1 VPAGRETELSEH
13 FDVDA
18 SVPRLTGISNSFR
31 MNPLDFR
38 SPSTLL
44 MRQGVS
50 EGLANQVIIFVGIC
64 VVLYFGQDILI
75 PVVLA
80 IVLSILLTPVVRGL
94 QKMRIPKPVAI
105 IGVVC
110 LSLLVL
116 AGTTYLV
123 GRTLTNLAA
132 DLPVY
137 QTNLKEK
144 ARSLK
149 LAIGSSEAMDKAADV
164 LQDLQKEIESQP
176 GSATAAIA
184 PKPVLVEIKDSR
196 LGPFAPVVSVISIV
210 AHPLVQ
216 LGIVILMLTFMLFN
230 REDLRNR
237 IIRLAGTGDIHR
249 TTVALDE
256 AGKRLSRLFIGLL
269 AINATTGAF
278 VGIALFLLGVPAAF
292 LWGLLTMI
300 LRFVPFIGTFMASV
314 FPIIIALAVGDGWML
329 PLAVA
334 GVVAVAEISA
344 GNILEPIF
352 LGKMTGVSSTA
363 IVISAAF
370 WAMIWGP
377 VGLIL
382 STPIT
387 IGLMVIGRHI
397 ESMKFLEVMFG
408 SEPVLSA
415 EDAFYQRMLA
425 GDSMEAAESAQDFL
439 EENRLQEYLEKVAV
453 PGLLLARV
461 DQDRG
466 VLTRERTKEVST
478 TFEETINDVWT
489 EVEDGNAEDP
499 KALLISNLGSLNY
512 AATVALS
519 ALLELKGVDHKLLP
533 EDAVTP
539 GKFPVLDLGN
549 IQFVCVCSLNAQ
561 SQAKMNYVNKR
572 LQANIGNA
580 RIIHVA
586 WDGLGERLDVI
597 SPISA
602 VTILTAE

>member
-1 VPAGRETELSEH
+1 
-13 FDVDA
+13 
-18 SVPRLTGISNSFR
+18 

-80 IVLSILLTPVVRGL
+80 IVLSILLTPLVRGL
-94 QKMRIPKPVAI
+94 QMIHVPKAVAI

-110 LSLLVL
+110 FSLLLLV
-116 AGTTYLV
+116 GTTYLV
-123 GRTLTNLAA
+123 GRTLSNLAA

-144 ARSLK
+144 ARGLK
-149 LAIGSSEAMDKAADV
+149 LAVGSSEAMDKAAGV

-176 GSATAAIA
+176 GSATAAVA
-184 PKPVLVEIKDSR
+184 PKPILVEVKDSR
-196 LGPFAPVVSVISIV
+196 LGAFAPVVSVISMV

-269 AINATTGAF
+269 AINASTGAF
-278 VGIALFLLGVPAAF
+278 VGLALFLLGVPAAF
-292 LWGLLTMI
+292 LWGLLTII
-300 LRFVPFIGTFMASV
+300 LRFVPFIGTFMASI

-334 GVVAVAEISA
+334 AVVIVAEISA

-370 WAMIWGP
+370 WAMLWGP

-397 ESMKFLEVMFG
+397 ESMKFLEVLFG

-425 GDSMEAAESAQDFL
+425 GDSMEAAESAQVYL
-439 EENRLQEYLEKVAV
+439 EENRLEEYLEKVAV

-461 DQDRG
+461 DHDRG
-466 VLTRERTKEVST
+466 VLTREHTSELST
-478 TFEETINDVWT
+478 TFAETIEDVWSD
-489 EVEDGNAEDP
+489 VEDISADQA
-499 KALLISNLGSLNY
+499 KILLISNLGSLNY
-512 AATVALS
+512 AATKALS
-519 ALLELKGVDHKLLP
+519 ALLELKGVDHKVLP
-533 EDAVTP
+533 EDAVAP
-539 GKFPVLDLGN
+539 GKFPVLDMSE
-549 IQFVCVCSLNAQ
+549 IQYICVCSLTAQ

-572 LQANIGNA
+572 LAPRIGEA
-580 RIIHVA
+580 RVIHVA
-586 WDGLGERLDVI
+586 WDGFGERSDVV
-597 SPISA
+597 SPVSA
-602 VTILTAE
+602 LTVLTAQ

>member
-1 VPAGRETELSEH
+1 M
-13 FDVDA
+13 
-18 SVPRLTGISNSFR
+18 GISHSYH

-38 SPSTLL
+38 NSSTLL
-44 MRQGVS
+44 LRQGVS
-50 EGLANQVIIFVGIC
+50 DGLANQIVIFVGVC

-80 IVLSILLTPVVRGL
+80 ILLSILLTPVVRGL
-94 QKMRIPKPVAI
+94 QVIHVPKAVAI

-110 LSLLVL
+110 LSLMIL

-132 DLPVY
+132 DLPTY

-149 LAIGSSEAMDKAADV
+149 LAFGSSEAMDKAAGV
-164 LQDLQKEIESQP
+164 LNDLQKEIESQP
-176 GSATAAIA
+176 GSSTAAIA
-184 PKPVLVEIKDSR
+184 PKPIMVEIKDSR
-196 LGPFAPVVSVISIV
+196 LGPFAPVVSVIAMV

-269 AINATTGAF
+269 AINASTGAF
-278 VGIALFLLGVPAAF
+278 VGLALFLLGVPAAL

-300 LRFVPFIGTFMASV
+300 LRFVPFIGTFLASV

-334 GVVAVAEISA
+334 GVVLVAEVSA

-387 IGLMVIGRHI
+387 IGLMVVGRHI
-397 ESMKFLEVMFG
+397 ESMKFLDVLFG
-408 SEPVLSA
+408 SEPVLSP

-425 GDSMEAAESAQDFL
+425 GDSLEAAESAQDYL
-439 EENRLQEYLEKVAV
+439 EENRLEEYLEKVAV
-453 PGLLLARV
+453 PSLLLARV

-466 VLTRERTKEVST
+466 VLTRDRTKEVSS
-478 TFEETINDVWT
+478 TFEETIEDVWSDVVDINVD
-489 EVEDGNAEDP
+489 EARV
-499 KALLISNLGSLNY
+499 LLISNLGNLNY
-512 AATVALS
+512 AATIALS
-519 ALLELKGVDHKLLP
+519 ALLELKGVDHKVLP
-533 EDAVTP
+533 EDAVAP
-539 GKFPVLDLGN
+539 GKFPVLDMSK
-549 IQFVCVCSLNAQ
+549 IQFICVCSLSAQ

-572 LQANIGNA
+572 LLPNVGEA
-580 RIIHVA
+580 RVIHVA
-586 WDGLGERLDVI
+586 WDGFGERSDVV
-597 SPISA
+597 SPVSA
-602 VTILTAE
+602 LTVLTAQ

>member
-1 VPAGRETELSEH
+1 
-13 FDVDA
+13 
-18 SVPRLTGISNSFR
+18 
-31 MNPLDFR
+31 MDFR

-44 MRQGVS
+44 LRQGVS
-50 EGLANQVIIFVGIC
+50 EGLANQVTIFVGIC

-80 IVLSILLTPVVRGL
+80 ILLSILLTPVVRGL
-94 QKMRIPKPVAI
+94 QTIRVPKPLAI
-105 IGVVC
+105 IAVVF

-116 AGTTYLV
+116 VGSTYLV

-149 LAIGSSEAMDKAADV
+149 LALGSSEAMDKAASV
-164 LQDLQKEIESQP
+164 LQELQNEIESNP

-184 PKPVLVEIKDSR
+184 PKPIPVEIKDSR
-196 LGPFAPVVSVISIV
+196 FGPFAPVISVISMV

-256 AGKRLSRLFIGLL
+256 AGKRLSRLFTGLL
-269 AINATTGAF
+269 AINASTGAF
-278 VGIALFLLGVPAAF
+278 IGIALFLLGVPAAF
-292 LWGLLTMI
+292 LWGLLTAI
-300 LRFVPFIGTFMASV
+300 LRFVPFIGTFLASV
-314 FPIIIALAVGDGWML
+314 FPIVIALAVGDGWML

-334 GVVAVAEISA
+334 GVVVVAEISA
-344 GNILEPIF
+344 GHILEPIF

-408 SEPVLSA
+408 SEPVLSP

-425 GDSMEAAESAQDFL
+425 GDSMEAAESAQDYL
-439 EENRLQEYLEKVAV
+439 EENRLEEYLEKIAV
-453 PGLLLARV
+453 PSLLLARV

-466 VLTRERTKEVST
+466 VLTRERTKEIST
-478 TFEETINDVWT
+478 TFEETIKDVWT
-489 EVEDGNAEDP
+489 DVEDINADEA
-499 KALLISNLGSLNY
+499 KVLLISNLGNLNY
-512 AATVALS
+512 AATIALS
-519 ALLELKGVDHKLLP
+519 ALLELKGVDHKVLE
-533 EDAVTP
+533 EDAVAP
-539 GKFPVLDLGN
+539 GKFPELDISK
-549 IQFVCVCSLNAQ
+549 IQFICVCSLTAQ
-561 SQAKMNYVNKR
+561 SQAKMHYVNKR
-572 LQANIGNA
+572 LLANSGDA
-580 RIIHVA
+580 RVFHVA
-586 WDGLGERLDVI
+586 WDGLGERSDVI